1 MAKGA
6 IDLRLTFL
14 KSELYLMRRNHSTFT
29 FTVCSG
35 FCQVSR
41 GLTPQLSAS
50 TLGLGPPCA
59 TQNEGRKLASLRVKE
74 GILWPHASSQ
84 AAHLI
89 QKKS

>member
-41 GLTPQLSAS
+41 GLTPQLS
-50 TLGLGPPCA
+50 GLYPW
-59 TQNEGRKLASLRVKE
+59 LRAPLRHTE
-74 GILWPHASSQ
+74 RGQETGIA
-84 AAHLI
+84 
-89 QKKS
+89 